1 MYRFEIL
8 KIEEERFI
16 ELAIKLIHFKI
27 LILIEMNELFHFY
40 KSYIILIFALLLL
53 HFYYCTFIYLSSNSH
68 GKTQ

>member
-40 KSYIILIFALLLL
+40 KSYIILIFALLFL
-53 HFYYCTFIYLSSNSH
+53 
-68 GKTQ
+68 